1 MIRPAKL
8 IICLFECVRSPR
20 NLHSF
25 CFVLVSKSKIHG
37 AMTVY
42 IYDEIVLGEQLYF
55 EMVPVLAVRTF
66 CNLESVHKI
75 SLEKLSNEH
84 AASDFSN

>member
-1 MIRPAKL
+1 
-8 IICLFECVRSPR
+8 
-20 NLHSF
+20 
-25 CFVLVSKSKIHG
+25 
-37 AMTVY
+37 MTVY